1 MSQALPPTPALAEL
15 AAMIG
20 PSEAQALARVFLQDT
35 AGLIDT
41 LATPHSTA
49 ITPSPHLIAAHNLKS
64 TAHLIGAYELSTRAR
79 DLELRLKSAG
89 ASPTRAEVDAL
100 RADYQ
105 RIQQLLA
112 SFVRG

>member
-20 PSEAQALARVFLQDT
+20 PSEAQALARVFLHDT

-41 LATPHSTA
+41 LAAPHNTA

-79 DLELRLKSAG
+79 DLEFRLKSGGSA
-89 ASPTRAEVDAL
+89 PTRAEVDAL

-112 SFVRG
+112 SFVSG

>member
-1 MSQALPPTPALAEL
+1 
-15 AAMIG
+15 MIG

-35 AGLIDT
+35 AELIDT
-41 LATPHSTA
+41 LAAPSSTA

-79 DLELRLKSAG
+79 DLELRLKSGGSA
-89 ASPTRAEVDAL
+89 PTRTEVDAL

-105 RIQQLLA
+105 HIQQHLA
-112 SFVRG
+112 RFVSG

>member
-1 MSQALPPTPALAEL
+1 
-15 AAMIG
+15 MIG
-20 PSEAQALARVFLQDT
+20 TSEAQALARVFLQDT

-41 LATPHSTA
+41 LATPSSTA

-64 TAHLIGAYELSTRAR
+64 TAHLIGAYEL
-79 DLELRLKSAG
+79 
-89 ASPTRAEVDAL
+89 PTRAEVDAL

-105 RIQQLLA
+105 RIHQLLT